1 MSQPFQPFP
10 LVLVVDDIPETR
22 NLMRRILERDRLR
35 VVEAATGEEALRT
48 IFTLRPEA
56 VILDLRLPGISG
68 LDVARSVR
76 AHADPQIAATPLLA
90 CSASI
95 HDDVRREALDAGCND
110 FQGKPFD
117 IVAFVKQVRDLIGH
131 EVTA

>member
-1 MSQPFQPFP
+1 MSQPFP

-22 NLMRRILERDRLR
+22 KLMRRILERDRLR
-35 VVEAATGEEALRT
+35 VVEAANGEEALRT
-48 IFTLRPEA
+48 IFGSRPQA

-68 LDVARSVR
+68 LEVARRVR
-76 AHADPQIAATPLLA
+76 AHSNESIAATPLLA

-95 HDDVRREALDAGCND
+95 HEDIRRDALDAGCDD

-117 IVAFVKQVRDLIGH
+117 IVAFTKRVRDLIGH
-131 EVTA
+131 EAAG